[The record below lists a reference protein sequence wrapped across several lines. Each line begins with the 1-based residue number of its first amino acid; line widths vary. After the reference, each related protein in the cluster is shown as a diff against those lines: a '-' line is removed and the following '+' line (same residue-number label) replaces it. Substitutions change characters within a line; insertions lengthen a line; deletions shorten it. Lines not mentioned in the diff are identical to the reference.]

1 MNIKYKSTVCVHI
14 VTSQLHL
21 FSYASCVIV
30 CSDIEKKTM
39 KQVVLRTILFGWW
52 SVFVSASSS
61 PSSSCD
67 VGSSSCSSS
76 ERIFV
81 KGQVLDYTSKGG
93 IIVEQQP
100 QQTVESVYGCC
111 SSGGTKIGEM
121 VQMTEQESLGMLRD
135 AKQYGWQGGIGEW
148 PQMSLKRRIECV
160 LNFVDKLKEK
170 RSQIIQV
177 LMHEIG
183 KTQKDAASEF
193 DRTMEFIQQVIQ
205 ELSSS
210 STSQFTSYGKNVR
223 ALVQRT
229 AIGIVLCLGPY
240 NYPLNETYAAMI
252 PALLMGNIVIL
263 KLPTVGGLVHI
274 LTMEA
279 ILESFPPYTI
289 NLLSGKGRET
299 MPPLMK
305 TGDIDALAF
314 IGGSN
319 AADKLIKAHPH
330 PHKLKLFLQLEAKNM
345 GIFLKDAFT
354 SSSSPSLTN
363 TMYKE
368 AIAGALSYNGQRCTA
383 LKLFFVPKP
392 HGMTVAKELST
403 RVEKLTLGMPWDD
416 TPDITPLP
424 NQKRIDY
431 MKELIDDAVKK
442 GATIMND
449 KGGTIHPDGP
459 YLMVPAVLYPVTKDM
474 RIYTE
479 EQFGP
484 IVPIVEYE
492 EDDYYPIL
500 EYATEG
506 NYAQQVSIFT
516 SGSSD
521 STVITAELIDF
532 FRNIFGKIN
541 INSQCSRS
549 PDVLPFS
556 GRRSSAMGVM
566 SISNIIN
573 EFSVPTVIS
582 YKDPTLQSFVE
593 ESIPSL
599 SSFIPTTSSST

>member
-1 MNIKYKSTVCVHI
+1 M
-14 VTSQLHL
+14 
-21 FSYASCVIV
+21 
-30 CSDIEKKTM
+30 M
-39 KQVVLRTILFGWW
+39 KQVFWTIIFGWW
-52 SVFVSASSS
+52 SVFVSSSS
-61 PSSSCD
+61 SSSSCD
-67 VGSSSCSSS
+67 AGSSCSS
-76 ERIFV
+76 EVVFV
-81 KGQVLDYTSKGG
+81 KGQVLDYTTAKG
-93 IIVEQQP
+93 IVEVNEN
-100 QQTVESVYGCC
+100 VETVYGCC
-111 SSGGTKIGEM
+111 SSDKIGEM
-121 VQMTEQESLGMLRD
+121 VQMTEEESLDMLKN
-135 AKQYGWQGGIGEW
+135 AKQLGWQGGIGEW
-148 PQMSLKRRIECV
+148 PQMSLKRRIQCV
-160 LNFVDKLKEK
+160 LDFVDKLKEK

-183 KTQKDAASEF
+183 KTKKDATSEF

-205 ELSSS
+205 ELTS
-210 STSQFTSYGKNVR
+210 STTQNASKFQSYGKNVR
-223 ALVQRT
+223 ALVQRA

-263 KLPTVGGLVHI
+263 KLPTVGGLVHL

-279 ILESFPPYTI
+279 IMEAFPPYTI

-330 PHKLKLFLQLEAKNM
+330 PHKLKVFLQLEAKNM

-354 SSSSPSLTN
+354 SSSPLTN
-363 TMYKE
+363 TMYNE

-403 RVEKLTLGMPWDD
+403 RIETFKLGMPWD
-416 TPDITPLP
+416 TPNPDITPLP

-431 MKELIDDAVKK
+431 MKELIEDAVTK
-442 GATIMND
+442 GAQIIND
-449 KGGTIHPDGP
+449 KGGTIHPDGA

-474 RIYTE
+474 RIYSE

-492 EDDYYPIL
+492 EDDLYPIL

-506 NYAQQVSIFT
+506 DYAQQVSIFT
-516 SGSSD
+516 SGSSS

-532 FRNIFGKIN
+532 FSNIFGKIN

-549 PDVLPFS
+549 PDALPFS

-582 YKDPTLQSFVE
+582 YKDPTLQSFIE

-599 SSFIPTTSSST
+599 SSFIPTSTTTTT